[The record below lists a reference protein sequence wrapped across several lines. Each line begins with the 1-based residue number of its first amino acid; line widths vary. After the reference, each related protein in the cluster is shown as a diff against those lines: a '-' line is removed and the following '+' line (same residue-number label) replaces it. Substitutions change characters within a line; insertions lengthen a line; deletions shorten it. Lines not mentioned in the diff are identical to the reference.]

1 MKNGLIFLCCLFLI
15 VSLAGCAP
23 QDKKKADNTTE
34 APVRLENF
42 ARPVP
47 PAMMTDIQERAGYM
61 ILHYWDNFN
70 FRDTMYCHAPEI
82 TEQALADFINFFQQ
96 VDSEVVSRGV
106 KKLLDAAEED
116 VVMYNYF
123 YQTAEHYL
131 YNPNSPVRS
140 DEYFIPFLEHL
151 VSSPKVLEVSKERPR
166 YQLNLAYRNRIGTK
180 ASDITYTLNSGATGN
195 LYSIS
200 AKYVLLMFVN
210 PDCLECQRATGAL
223 KSSPAVATAVSR
235 GLLKVLAVYPD
246 ENLEIW
252 KEHLDNY
259 PSTWINGYDKSL
271 SVRNQEL
278 YDLKAIPTLYLLDK
292 DKKVI
297 YKDTSIDKIHYY
309 LEESMAN

>member
-1 MKNGLIFLCCLFLI
+1 MKAGLIFLNCLFLI
-15 VSLAGCAP
+15 VSFAGCAP
-23 QDKKKADNTTE
+23 QDKKNAEDTTA
-34 APVRLENF
+34 APVRLPNF
-42 ARPVP
+42 DRPVP
-47 PAMMTDIQERAGYM
+47 PVMMTDNQERAGYLIM
-61 ILHYWDNFN
+61 HYWDNFN

-82 TEQALADFINFFQQ
+82 TEQALADFINLFPQ

-123 YQTAEHYL
+123 YQKAEHYL
-131 YNPNSPVRS
+131 YNPNSPVRN
-140 DEYFIPFLEHL
+140 DEFFIPFLEHL
-151 VSSPKVLEVSKERPR
+151 ISSPKVIEVSKERPR

-200 AKYVLLMFVN
+200 SKYVLLMFVN

-223 KSSPAVATAVSR
+223 KASPAVTMAVSR
-235 GLLKVLAVYPD
+235 GLLEVLAVYPD

-252 KEHLDNY
+252 KQHLGNY
-259 PSTWINGYDKSL
+259 PATWISGYDKDL
-271 SVRNQEL
+271 SIRNKEL

-297 YKDTSIDKIHYY
+297 FKDTSIDNIHYY
-309 LEESMAN
+309 IERDIAN